1 MSLRPMS
8 FRMFGSGVKSDQ
20 RGFSLI
26 ELLVVIAIIGVLS
39 AIGFPA
45 YRSYISSAAAS
56 DAKVTLRMISAA
68 QDRNMLLTG
77 SYISVSTAA
86 SLSSTNVVRTNLLS
100 NLNINTKYYVYTV
113 YTISPTSRC
122 PYHPAP
128 PVVDSTPKFCAVAA
142 RVVSGVPQSPE
153 FVIDKTDAIYGRNGV
168 LTQ

>member
-1 MSLRPMS
+1 MLLHPMSLRMI
-8 FRMFGSGVKSDQ
+8 FNGVKADQ

-45 YRSYISSAAAS
+45 YRSYISTAAAS

-77 SYISVSTAA
+77 SYISFSTVP
-86 SLSSTNVVRTNLLS
+86 SLSSTAQVRASLLQ

-113 YTISPTSRC
+113 YAISPFSWC
-122 PYHPAP
+122 PYHQRPTVA
-128 PVVDSTPKFCAVAA
+128 DSTPKFCAVAA
-142 RVVSGVPQSPE
+142 PIVSGRVQSPE
-153 FVIDKTDAIYGRNGV
+153 FVIDKSDAIYGRNGLLV
-168 LTQ
+168 Q